1 MKGKGLDNEINYMMN
16 NKIKTMRK
24 RIPLNIRLRINFQC
38 EWLTM
43 NINPDRPATEEE
55 IHKAEEWAEKMEK
68 LTIAD
73 IKEWEA
79 NGRPGALG

>member
-1 MKGKGLDNEINYMMN
+1 MNYTMN
-16 NKIKTMRK
+16 DKIKAMRK
-24 RIPLNIRLRINFQC
+24 RIPLDIRLRVNFQC

-55 IHKAEEWAEKMEK
+55 IQKAEEWAEKMEK

-79 NGRPGALG
+79 DGRPGALG

>member
-1 MKGKGLDNEINYMMN
+1 
-16 NKIKTMRK
+16 MRK
-24 RIPLNIRLRINFQC
+24 RIPLDIRLRVNFQC
-38 EWLTM
+38 EWLMM

-79 NGRPGALG
+79 DGRSGALG

>member
-1 MKGKGLDNEINYMMN
+1 
-16 NKIKTMRK
+16 
-24 RIPLNIRLRINFQC
+24 
-38 EWLTM
+38 M

-55 IHKAEEWAEKMEK
+55 IHKAGEWAEKMEK

-79 NGRPGALG
+79 NGRPGSLE